1 MSSNAASTLMY
12 QNRGLSACN
21 CGYFGRRPGS
31 PPGLPGGGMTGVLPV
46 SGVGARISGS
56 TPEGGHSTPSDLASL
71 SPSGSLLWPV
81 VAPSGTAPCGVAGCI
96 GAQPPVRD
104 GVGGAV
110 WACGV
115 LGDGGACALA
125 APDAASSRIAI
136 RLTGFTDMRG
146 KRSAGPDV
154 PPKKPYLRLAP
165 RAWRGRIRAIRAN
178 SGEREFPHASCF
190 SIRGDTPTP
199 TLPREER
206 EREKGTRFRGTFSF
220 CDSE

>member
-1 MSSNAASTLMY
+1 MY
-12 QNRGLSACN
+12 QNRGFSACN
-21 CGYFGRRPGS
+21 CGYFGRTLRS

-136 RLTGFTDMRG
+136 RLTGFIDMRG

-154 PPKKPYLRLAP
+154 PPKKPDLRLAP
-165 RAWRGRIRAIRAN
+165 RPWRGRIRAIARIRVSGSFRMRRA
-178 SGEREFPHASCF
+178 SAFAE
-190 SIRGDTPTP
+190 TPP

-206 EREKGTRFRGTFSF
+206 ERETTKRFRGTFSF
-220 CDSE
+220 FDNE